1 MLERSLGG
9 AIIGDFETGT
19 KIFQEQQAQAL
30 KSPFTVID
38 LGNATKQ
45 LAAYGFAVD
54 ELVPVTKRL
63 ADISAGVGVEM
74 SRVIYNI
81 GQIKAKGILDAR
93 DLRDFGNAGINVTKA
108 LADMYSTMEERTVST
123 GEVFD
128 RVTQRMVSF
137 EDVMSVMNKLTDE
150 GGMFFNMQ
158 AIQAETLKGQLS
170 NLKDAYNKMLNEM
183 GSDNQGLLNGTVS
196 SIRALYENWETVV
209 MVVTELIVFTVHIKL
224 LKWVQMPC
232 LVLKM
237 LLYKKISLL
246 GSKKLQPI

>member
-1 MLERSLGG
+1 MP
-9 AIIGDFETGT
+9 
-19 KIFQEQQAQAL
+19 Q
-30 KSPFTVID
+30 
-38 LGNATKQ
+38 
-45 LAAYGFAVD
+45 
-54 ELVPVTKRL
+54 TKRL

-108 LADMYSTMEERTVST
+108 LADMYSTMEQRTVST

-170 NLKDAYNKMLNEM
+170 NLKDAYNKMLNEI
-183 GSDNQGLLNGTVS
+183 GSDNPGLLNGTVA
-196 SIRALYENWETVV
+196 SIRGLYENWETVV
-209 MVVTELIVFTVHIKL
+209 DVITRLIYVYGAYKVTQMGANALLGAENVALQKNIIVGKQKVAADLMKEMNIRQLTAAEHELIRTQNVLTKSDIDSLIAIK
-224 LKWVQMPC
+224 PNSTTGNEAC
-232 LVLKM
+232 C
-237 LLYKKISLL
+237 IR
-246 GSKKLQPI
+246 

>member
-1 MLERSLGG
+1 MWVLL
-9 AIIGDFETGT
+9 F
-19 KIFQEQQAQAL
+19 K
-30 KSPFTVID
+30 
-38 LGNATKQ
+38 
-45 LAAYGFAVD
+45 
-54 ELVPVTKRL
+54 
-63 ADISAGVGVEM
+63 
-74 SRVIYNI
+74 
-81 GQIKAKGILDAR
+81 KAKGILDAR

-108 LADMYSTMEERTVST
+108 LADMYSTMEQRTVST

-196 SIRALYENWETVV
+196 AIRGLYENWETVV
-209 MVVTELIVFTVHIKL
+209 AVITQLIAIYGAYKVTQMTSNALLGAENVALQKNIIVGKQKVAADLMKEMSTRQLTAAEQELIRTQNVLTKSDIDSLIANKNLTAQQL
-224 LKWVQMPC
+224 LR
-232 LVLKM
+232 LAALGR
-237 LLYKKISLL
+237 IS
-246 GSKKLQPI
+246 